1 MKKLLVLISLCVTL
15 YSNAQTPDSTFYK
28 QQYKNRVNLG
38 IGLTSLGV
46 GLVGLGFA
54 LPRYPKE
61 YNKPGTFTYFGA
73 PIAAAGIYFLFS
85 AIGPCKKYR
94 VATGKNKKTALYFA
108 PEKMS
113 LTYNF

>member
-1 MKKLLVLISLCVTL
+1 MKKLLIALLFGITATAS
-15 YSNAQTPDSTFYK
+15 AQKPDSTLYK
-28 QQYKNRVNLG
+28 EKYKGRAKLG

-54 LPRYPKE
+54 LPRYPKD
-61 YNKPGTFTYFGA
+61 YKNPGSFTYFGA

-85 AIGPCKKYR
+85 SIGPYKQYR
-94 VATGKNKKTALYFA
+94 VATGKNKKAALYFEPKNMA
-108 PEKMS
+108 

>member
-1 MKKLLVLISLCVTL
+1 MLLLCISAYT
-15 YSNAQTPDSTFYK
+15 NAQTADSTTYK

-54 LPRYPKE
+54 LPRYPKD
-61 YNKPGTFTYFGA
+61 YKNPGSFTYFGA

-85 AIGPCKKYR
+85 AIGPCKKYK